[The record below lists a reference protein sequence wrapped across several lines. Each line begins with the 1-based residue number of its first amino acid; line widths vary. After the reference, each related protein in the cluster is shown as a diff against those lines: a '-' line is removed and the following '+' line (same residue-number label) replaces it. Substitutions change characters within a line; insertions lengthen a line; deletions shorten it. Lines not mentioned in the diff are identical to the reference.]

1 MSMLTLLALCLATGP
16 NDPPSFSAD
25 EVAKILSFAPAPL
38 PADPTN
44 RVADDPHAAEF
55 GQQLFFETRFSAN
68 GRVSCATCHL
78 PEKAFTDGTQL
89 SHGLDEVRRHTP
101 TVLNTAG
108 QRWFF
113 WDGRA
118 DSLWAQAL
126 APFEDPREFGGNR
139 LAILRIVAA
148 DSQLA
153 AAYQRVF
160 GPLPAIL
167 AADQP
172 REAMPLPQTPD
183 DPRDRAW
190 RALTESERED
200 LTRAFVNLGKA
211 IAAYERRLVSY
222 DTPFDRFVT
231 ALANHDPQGQEAL
244 TPAQKRGLRLFV
256 GKARCR
262 NCHAGPNFTDSE
274 FHDTGVPPLR
284 GNLPKDAGRYQGLAE
299 LKANP
304 FRAEGSFSDDTKA
317 AAAKRL
323 SFIQQKSEQWAQF
336 KTPTLRQVTRTAPYM
351 HQGQFGTL
359 SEVLDFY
366 NTLDKQVRL
375 GHHQDPLLQPL
386 ELASEELQ
394 DLLAF
399 LESLTGPDL
408 PAQLLADPR
417 QIPRP

>member
-1 MSMLTLLALCLATGP
+1 MLLLLLLYLGTDP
-16 NDPPSFSAD
+16 NDRPILSAEEVAVIRTFAPPS
-25 EVAKILSFAPAPL
+25 L

-44 RVADDPHAAEF
+44 RVADDRHAAVF

-68 GRVSCATCHL
+68 GGVSCASCHL
-78 PEKAFTDGTQL
+78 PEKAFTDGAQL
-89 SHGLDEVRRHTP
+89 SRGLGEVRRHTP
-101 TVLNTAG
+101 TIQNIAG

-126 APFEDPREFGGNR
+126 APFEDALEFGGNR
-139 LAILRIVAA
+139 LAILRTVAA
-148 DSQLA
+148 DSQLKS
-153 AAYQRVF
+153 AYERVF

-172 REAMPLPQTPD
+172 REAMPMPQAPD
-183 DPRDRAW
+183 DPRDQAW
-190 RALTESERED
+190 RALTESEREEI
-200 LTRAFVNLGKA
+200 TRAFVNLGKA

-222 DTPFDRFVT
+222 NTPFDRFVA
-231 ALANHDPQGQEAL
+231 ALASHDLQGQEAL
-244 TPAQKRGLRLFV
+244 TPAQLRGLRLFI

-304 FRAEGSFSDDTKA
+304 FRAGGSYSDAPNGTV
-317 AAAKRL
+317 AKRL
-323 SFIQQKSEQWAQF
+323 TFLQQKSEQWAQF

-351 HQGQFGTL
+351 HQGQLETL
-359 SEVLDFY
+359 TEVLDFY

-386 ELASEELQ
+386 ELATEELQ

-408 PAQLLADPR
+408 PAELLGP
-417 QIPRP
+417 IKP